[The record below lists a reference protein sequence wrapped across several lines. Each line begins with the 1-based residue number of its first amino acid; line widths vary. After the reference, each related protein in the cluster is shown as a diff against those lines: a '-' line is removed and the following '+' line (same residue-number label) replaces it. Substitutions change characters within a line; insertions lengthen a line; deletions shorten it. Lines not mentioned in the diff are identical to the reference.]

1 METRA
6 NYLLVGSFVLILVF
20 GLIGFVIWLAKVEFD
35 TQFARYDTYFDG
47 SVTGLQTGSPV
58 KYRGITVGEVIAVQI
73 DPDNVARVQVTI
85 EIRSDTPI
93 REDTVATLAIQG
105 LAGGVFLQ
113 LTGGTH
119 DAEPLVAKEG
129 QRHPV
134 IASRPF
140 ALEKLISGIDQVLL
154 EVADLLNEQNREA
167 FAQTL
172 RNVAEI
178 TEAIASQK
186 ETFSSLLGDAKAT
199 GIALRD
205 AAESVQALSAKL
217 DSQLDNVFS
226 QTETTLGA
234 FEAVALRVDTLIEEN
249 ADKVDGTV
257 EDLRLTAQSFRRLAD
272 EGRALLAENREPLRD
287 FTQSGLYELTTLLT
301 EIRELVIGIKRVTKE
316 VERDPARFLFGDQ
329 QQGYEAGFRNER

>member
-35 TQFARYDTYFDG
+35 TQFARYDIFFDDA
-47 SVTGLQTGSPV
+47 VTGLQTGSPV
-58 KYRGITVGEVIAVQI
+58 KYRGINVGEVISVKI
-73 DPDNVARVQVTI
+73 DPDNVARVLVTI

-119 DAEPLVAKEG
+119 DAEPLAAREG

-140 ALEKLISGIDQVLL
+140 ALEKLISGIDEVLL
-154 EVADLLNEQNREA
+154 EVADLLNQENRDA
-167 FAQTL
+167 FARTL

-178 TEAIASQK
+178 TDAIASEK
-186 ETFSSLLGDAKAT
+186 ETFTSLLSDAKAT

-205 AAESVQALSAKL
+205 AAESVQNLSGKL
-217 DSQLDNVFS
+217 DNQLDDVFS
-226 QTETTLGA
+226 QAETTLGA
-234 FEAVALRVDTLIEEN
+234 FEAVALRVDSLIEEN
-249 ADKVDGTV
+249 AGKIDGTV
-257 EDLRLTAQSFRRLAD
+257 EDLRLTARSFRRLAD

-329 QQGYEAGFRNER
+329 QQGYEAGLRNER